1 MKKVVF
7 FLALTLFSALSV
19 TAQTK
24 YTSAVMTNNHVIP
37 HPDKT
42 PFDTW
47 ADNYYVAF
55 GRDATSPY
63 NPVFYLVDISGYNTF
78 LPLTPIPAPSFVSRS
93 VSVSAPSSAGL
104 LDFTVNDIYVV
115 DDYAFF
121 CGYGEMKIA
130 SEVTVDVALVGY
142 FYLPDLFT
150 VNVQINYL
158 ILYAP
163 PPAYSSYPVSLEQL
177 VAYRSVSGYDVVAY
191 GAKIDGQNQVVE
203 IKGIMSSPANFSCA
217 DMPFISNFPYP
228 DILQIDDIFL
238 TKNNVV
244 FTGHDHNIITTATNY
259 PWYIFGGK
267 GDVVMDICDPWIN
280 PNYYLPS
287 ADESEGSVLG
297 TALEEDSFAMA
308 YVHPDN
314 ITEDRTIRLRVI
326 DPLAMTNPYSQEF
339 KSDKGELVH
348 KMVYLKD
355 VGTVDL
361 IVEEPKATRFFQL
374 NPFATANYSSVF
386 FELGGAY
393 QRIRAKDGEH
403 LISSYGNSFYID
415 DRTAN
420 LPHFNQSCP
429 ANKEKKVQMIPELQP
444 NQAQYGSL
452 VNPPPVLIPA
462 QSSDAVQIH
471 AITTDCFSYE

>member
-7 FLALTLFSALSV
+7 FFVLTLFSALSV

-24 YTSAVMTNNHVIP
+24 YTSAVMTNSYVS

-47 ADNYYVAF
+47 GNNYFVAY
-55 GRDATSPY
+55 GRDTISPY

-78 LPLTPIPAPSFVSRS
+78 LPLTPIPAPSFVSHS

-121 CGYGEMKIA
+121 CGYGVKKIA
-130 SEVTVDVALVGY
+130 PEVTVDVAVVGY
-142 FYLPDLFT
+142 FNLNDFFT
-150 VNVQINYL
+150 NNVQVDYL
-158 ILYAP
+158 ILYNSIN
-163 PPAYSSYPVSLEQL
+163 YSDYPVSLGQL
-177 VAYRSVSGYDVVAY
+177 VAYRTSSGYDVVAY

-217 DMPFISNFPYP
+217 NMPFISNFPYP

-348 KMVYLKD
+348 KMVYLPK
-355 VGTVDL
+355 VKTVDL
-361 IVEEPKATRFFQL
+361 IVEEPFTTRFFQL
-374 NPFATANYSSVF
+374 DPYATANYSSVF

-393 QRIRAKDGEH
+393 QRIRVKDGEH

-429 ANKEKKVQMIPELQP
+429 ANKEKKVQMIPKL
-444 NQAQYGSL
+444 
-452 VNPPPVLIPA
+452 PPSNAIFGVMNTYQLIPTNSA
-462 QSSDAVQIH
+462 DPVQTH
-471 AITTDCFSYE
+471 NITTDCFSFE

>member
-7 FLALTLFSALSV
+7 FFVLTLFSALSV

-24 YTSAVMTNNHVIP
+24 YTSAVMTNSYVS

-47 ADNYYVAF
+47 GNNYFVAY
-55 GRDATSPY
+55 GRDTISPY

-78 LPLTPIPAPSFVSRS
+78 LPVTPIPAPSFVSRS

-121 CGYGEMKIA
+121 CGYGEKKIA
-130 SEVTVDVALVGY
+130 PEVTIDVAVVGY
-142 FYLPDLFT
+142 FYLPDFFT
-150 VNVQINYL
+150 GNVQINYL

-163 PPAYSSYPVSLEQL
+163 PPAYSSYPVLLEQL
-177 VAYRSVSGYDVVAY
+177 VAYPSSLGYDVVAY
-191 GAKIDGQNQVVE
+191 GTKIDGQNQITE

-217 DMPFISNFPYP
+217 NMPFISNFPYP
-228 DILQIDDIFL
+228 DILQVDDIFL
-238 TKNNVV
+238 TENNVV
-244 FTGHDHNIITTATNY
+244 FTGHDHNIITPATSY
-259 PWYIFGGK
+259 PWYIVGK
-267 GDVVMDICDPWIN
+267 KGSVVSDICDPFLN

-287 ADESEGSVLG
+287 ADESEGYVLG
-297 TALEEDSFAMA
+297 AALEDDLFAMA
-308 YVHPDN
+308 YVHPDD
-314 ITEDRTIRLRVI
+314 ITEDRAIRLRVI
-326 DPLAMTNPYSQEF
+326 DPLSVTNPYSQEF
-339 KSDKGELVH
+339 KSEKGELVH

-374 NPFATANYSSVF
+374 DPYATANYSSVF

-420 LPHFNQSCP
+420 LPHSNQSCP

>member
-1 MKKVVF
+1 MKKTIF

-24 YTSAVMTNNHVIP
+24 YTSAVMTNIFVS

-47 ADNYYVAF
+47 GDKFFVAF
-55 GRDATSPY
+55 GYTEDSVLHPA
-63 NPVFYLVDISGYNTF
+63 FYLVDYSSYNNF
-78 LPLTPIPAPSFVSRS
+78 IPAIPIATPAFSDYLVQVTPPPELFGFS
-93 VSVSAPSSAGL
+93 
-104 LDFTVNDIYVV
+104 VNDIYVA

-121 CGYGEMKIA
+121 CGQGIENI
-130 SEVTVDVALVGY
+130 SVSDTVQVSVVGY
-142 FYLPDLFT
+142 FNLNDFFT
-150 VNVQINYL
+150 NNVQVNYL
-158 ILYAP
+158 ILYDSIN
-163 PPAYSSYPVSLEQL
+163 YSDYPVSLEQL
-177 VAYRSVSGYDVVAY
+177 VAYRSPSGYDVVAY

-217 DMPFISNFPYP
+217 NMPFISNFPYP

-244 FTGHDHNIITTATNY
+244 FTGHDHNIITPATNY

-326 DPLAMTNPYSQEF
+326 DPLAMTTPYSQEF

-348 KMVYLKD
+348 KMVYLPK
-355 VGTVDL
+355 VKTVDL
-361 IVEEPKATRFFQL
+361 IVEEPFTTRFFQL
-374 NPFATANYSSVF
+374 DPYATANYSSVF

-393 QRIRAKDGEH
+393 QRIRVKDGEH

-429 ANKEKKVQMIPELQP
+429 ANKEKKVQMIPKL
-444 NQAQYGSL
+444 
-452 VNPPPVLIPA
+452 PPSNAIFGVMNTYQLIPTNSA
-462 QSSDAVQIH
+462 DPVQTH
-471 AITTDCFSYE
+471 NITTDCFSFE